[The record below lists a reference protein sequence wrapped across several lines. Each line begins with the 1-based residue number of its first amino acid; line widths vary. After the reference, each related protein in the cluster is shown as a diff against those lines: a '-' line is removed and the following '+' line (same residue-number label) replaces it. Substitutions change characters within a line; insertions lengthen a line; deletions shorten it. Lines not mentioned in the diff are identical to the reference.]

1 MLWVK
6 AFHIVFVA
14 SWFAGL
20 FYLPRIFVNLAAVPA
35 DSHAERERLLLM
47 ARRLYRFAGLL
58 MIPALGLGFVLWLYY
73 GIGRGPGNGWMHAK
87 LLLVVGAVGYHH
99 VCRSLLRQFEQFTN
113 RRSERWFRV
122 FNEVTVILFAA
133 TVVLVM
139 VKPGMPYLD
148 IVRRVKDEFR
158 VPTFAYQ
165 VSGEYAMLKAA
176 AQNGWLDHDAVMMES
191 LLGFKRAGADGVLTY
206 FARDAARLLKAA

>member
-35 DSHAERERLLLM
+35 ESHAERERLLLM

-133 TVVLVM
+133 TVVLVV
-139 VKPGMPYLD
+139 VKP
-148 IVRRVKDEFR
+148 F
-158 VPTFAYQ
+158 
-165 VSGEYAMLKAA
+165 
-176 AQNGWLDHDAVMMES
+176 
-191 LLGFKRAGADGVLTY
+191 
-206 FARDAARLLKAA
+206 